1 MFRPVAILVLTLAA
15 SLAPPAAAQQRVVVG
30 EEAAI
35 AVPAR
40 GAARVQRFS
49 YAAAPAAAATGQ
61 RPRYGRLAPRE
72 AEAAPSALPAA
83 AVFVPLAAAAVLAAA
98 LSGGGGSGGVS
109 APVRTR

>member
-1 MFRPVAILVLTLAA
+1 MFRPVAVLVLTLTA
-15 SLAPPAAAQQRVVVG
+15 SLATPAGAQQRVVVA
-30 EEAAI
+30 EDAAV

-49 YAAAPAAAATGQ
+49 YASAPAAATGQ

-72 AEAAPSALPAA
+72 AEAAPSLLPAA
-83 AVFVPLAAAAVLAAA
+83 AVVVPLAAAAALAAA
-98 LSGGGGSGGVS
+98 LAGRGGSGGIS